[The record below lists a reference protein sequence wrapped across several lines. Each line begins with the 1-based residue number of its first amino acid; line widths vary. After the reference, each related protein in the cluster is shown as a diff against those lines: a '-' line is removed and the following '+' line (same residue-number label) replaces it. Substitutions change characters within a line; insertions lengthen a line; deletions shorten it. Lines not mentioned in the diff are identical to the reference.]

1 MKYLTK
7 ILFVLLALNS
17 ACKYE
22 FPETRIEYSAG
33 SIDVTRYVGIGDGF
47 SGGFMDGS
55 LYSNGQNNSVAS
67 ILASQMTVIGL
78 QDFQQPDISSANGYN
93 IIESDESNQKG
104 KWVYS
109 FPNMTQSE
117 PDRILTEGEYPTTY
131 SGDLSL
137 PGNFAVPFAR
147 SFELDDPA
155 LSANIYYD
163 RFASDPGNSSILT
176 DILIENPSFF
186 TLWIGMNDFLGYA
199 TQGGTGN
206 PDPPGDP
213 SLIEE
218 KDLTPVAL
226 FQTKISSFLSEL
238 LEEPNRKG
246 AILQLPMF
254 DDLPFFYTYPYD
266 FMLLSGTALG
276 FAQSYYSSFNQAV
289 SAHNVQ
295 YPDEKRPFIPFND
308 NGSTLYPQPLVIV
321 DDSLSDAYYPDGIT
335 PLPKLRQ
342 LNEDE
347 MILLSFPLDK
357 MEFGYGSVDP
367 VTQEYYL
374 KDSQINE
381 IRARIEAFNEVLEQ
395 EVNKYPGRLIFVP
408 VSELIHEIA
417 ETGKIDSWGRP
428 ASDEVLSYNGL
439 PLEGTLGLN
448 SIFSLDG
455 LHFNPRGNA
464 LLVNQILKAINEGFG
479 SNLPL
484 VDVNSYL
491 GNTISGN

>member
-1 MKYLTK
+1 MKYITK
-7 ILFVLLALNS
+7 ILFVLLAFSS

-22 FPETRIEYSAG
+22 FPDTRIEYSPG

-78 QDFQQPDISSANGYN
+78 QDFQQPDISSVNGYN
-93 IIESDESNQKG
+93 LLESDESNQKG

-109 FPNMTQSE
+109 FSSMTQSE
-117 PDRILTEGEYPTTY
+117 PDRLLTEGEYPTAY
-131 SGDLSL
+131 PADLSL
-137 PGNFAVPFAR
+137 PGNFAVPYVR

-176 DILIENPSFF
+176 DIQNGNPSFF

-206 PDPPGDP
+206 PNPPSDPA
-213 SLIEE
+213 LIDE
-218 KDLTPVAL
+218 KDLTPVDL
-226 FQTKISSFLSEL
+226 FQTKISSYLSEL
-238 LEEPNRKG
+238 LEEPDRKG
-246 AILQLPMF
+246 AIVQLPMF

-266 FMLLSGTALG
+266 FMRLSGTALG
-276 FAQSYYSSFNQAV
+276 FTQTYYRNFNEAV
-289 SAHNVQ
+289 SAHNAQ
-295 YPDEKRPFIPFND
+295 YPDEKRPFIAFND
-308 NGSTLYPQPLVIV
+308 NGSTLYPQALVII
-321 DDSLSDAYYPDGIT
+321 DDSLSDAFYPDGTT

-347 MILLSFPLDK
+347 MILLSFPVDK

-367 VTQEYYL
+367 VTPEFYL
-374 KDSQINE
+374 KVSQINE
-381 IRARIEAFNEVLEQ
+381 IQSRIEAFNEVLEQ
-395 EVNKYPGRLIFVP
+395 EVNKYPGRLVYVP
-408 VSELIHEIA
+408 ISELVHEIA

-428 ASDEVLSYNGL
+428 ASDEVISYNGL

-464 LLVNQILKAINEGFG
+464 LLVNQILNAINEGFG
-479 SNLPL
+479 SNLPM